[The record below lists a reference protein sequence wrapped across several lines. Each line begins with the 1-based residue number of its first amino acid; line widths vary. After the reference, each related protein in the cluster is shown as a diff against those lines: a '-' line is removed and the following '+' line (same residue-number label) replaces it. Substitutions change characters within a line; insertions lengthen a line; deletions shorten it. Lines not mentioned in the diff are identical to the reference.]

1 MDGGASSRETSLN
14 REEHHMTFR
23 DRAVASQVL
32 GVVLILG
39 LLAVEPFSGRTF
51 AEELNGVRLLEEMQN
66 VFINLADRVKPAVV
80 NISPVSVSAKS
91 GESLRERGPNNPGTG
106 SGVIVDKDG
115 TVVTNNHV
123 VADAKE
129 VEVRLSDRSKYIGQ
143 VIGRDPDTDLAVVK
157 ITADRELPTVPFGDS
172 SKVRVGQWAMAVGNP
187 FSLDRTVTVGVVSGL
202 ERDAVRLSRY
212 EAFIQTDA
220 SINPGNSGG
229 PLFNI
234 KGEVIGINT
243 AIINYAQG
251 IGFAIPSN
259 MVQQVVNQ
267 LRSKGKV
274 VRGWLGIGIQEVT
287 PELAAKFGIKESD
300 GILVN
305 DVFENEP
312 AARAGL
318 KPGDIISKV
327 NGRPIETPSGLS
339 RFVAAL
345 LPGAKIEVEVIRNGE
360 RRLLAVD
367 LGERKEDAIVA
378 SIPPPPPVPELK
390 LGINVQDLT
399 PELAEK
405 FKIKDKKGA
414 LVAKVEVGSAAQE
427 QGLREGDLI
436 KEVNRQPVT
445 TADEFKSA
453 VAQVK
458 KGDSILLRVVRENRA
473 FYSVLVPKEK

>member
-1 MDGGASSRETSLN
+1 M
-14 REEHHMTFR
+14 MFR
-23 DRAVASQVL
+23 DRSAAYQVL
-32 GVVLILG
+32 GVVLLLG
-39 LLAVEPFSGRTF
+39 FLTVTPFSGVTF
-51 AEELNGVRLLEEMQN
+51 ADELTGIRLLEEIQN

-80 NISPVSVSAKS
+80 NISPVSVSTKS
-91 GESLRERGPNNPGTG
+91 SESPRERGQNNPGTG

-115 TVVTNNHV
+115 IVVTNNHV
-123 VADAKE
+123 VGDAKE
-129 VEVRLSDRSKYIGQ
+129 VEVRLSDKSKYVGQ

-157 ITADRELPTVPFGDS
+157 LTADRALPTVPFGDS
-172 SKVRVGQWAMAVGNP
+172 SKVRVGQWVMAVGNP

-229 PLFNI
+229 PLFNL

-243 AIINYAQG
+243 AIINFAQG

-259 MVQQVVNQ
+259 MVLQVVDQ
-267 LRSKGKV
+267 LRSRGKV
-274 VRGWLGIGIQEVT
+274 VRGWLGVGIQEVT
-287 PELAAKFGIKESD
+287 AELAGKFGIKDTD
-300 GILVN
+300 GVLVN

-312 AARAGL
+312 AYRAGI

-339 RFVAAL
+339 RSVAAL
-345 LPGAKIEVEVIRNGE
+345 LPGAKIDLEIVRNGE
-360 RRLLAVD
+360 RRQVVVD
-367 LGERKEDAIVA
+367 LGERKEDAVVA

-414 LVAKVEVGSAAQE
+414 LVGKVEVGSAAQE

-458 KGDSILLRVVRENRA
+458 KGDSVLLRVVRENRA

>member
-1 MDGGASSRETSLN
+1 MK
-14 REEHHMTFR
+14 FR

-39 LLAVEPFSGRTF
+39 LLAVEPFSGGTF
-51 AEELNGVRLLEEMQN
+51 AEELSGVRLLEEMQN

-129 VEVRLSDRSKYIGQ
+129 VEVRLSDKSKYIGQ

-157 ITADRELPTVPFGDS
+157 ITADRDLPTVPFGDS

-318 KPGDIISKV
+318 KPGDIIAKV
-327 NGRPIETPSGLS
+327 NGRRVETPSALS
-339 RFVAAL
+339 RSVAGLA
-345 LPGAKIEVEVIRNGE
+345 PGTKVELEIIRNGE
-360 RRLLAVD
+360 HRSLPVD
-367 LGERKEDAIVA
+367 LGERKEETVVA
-378 SIPPPPPVPELK
+378 SIPASPPPQPEVK
-390 LGINVQDLT
+390 LGLNVQDLT
-399 PELAEK
+399 PELADK
-405 FKIKDKKGA
+405 FKIKDQKGV
-414 LVAKVEVGSAAQE
+414 LVSKVDAGSVAQE

-436 KEVNRQPVT
+436 KEVNRQIVN
-445 TADEFKSA
+445 TAEEFKTA
-453 VAQVK
+453 VAQTK
-458 KGDSILLRVVRENRA
+458 KGDSVLLRVVRENRA
-473 FYSVLVPKEK
+473 FYSVLSPKEK

>member
-1 MDGGASSRETSLN
+1 MNMVPPTLQGAS
-14 REEHHMTFR
+14 
-23 DRAVASQVL
+23 
-32 GVVLILG
+32 LILFF
-39 LLAVEPFSGRTF
+39 LLSMSSLLLPSADAF
-51 AEELNGVRLLEEMQN
+51 AAEATGAQLLEQIQN
-66 VFINLADRVKPAVV
+66 VFIDLAERVRPAVV
-80 NISPVSVSAKS
+80 NIAPISTSARS
-91 GESLRERGPNNPGTG
+91 QETLRDRSPNNPGSG
-106 SGVIVDKDG
+106 SGVIVDKQG
-115 TVVTNNHV
+115 LIVTNNHV
-123 VADAKE
+123 VGDAKE
-129 VEVRLSDRSKYIGQ
+129 VEVRLSNRSKFVGQ
-143 VIGRDPDTDLAVVK
+143 VIGRDPDTDLAIVQ
-157 ITADRELPTVPFGDS
+157 ITPATELATVPFGDS
-172 SKVRVGQWAMAVGNP
+172 SKVRVGQWVLAVGNP
-187 FSLDRTVTVGVVSGL
+187 FALDRTVTLGVVSGL
-202 ERDAVRLSRY
+202 DRDAVRLSRY

-229 PLFNI
+229 PLFNL

-243 AIINYAQG
+243 AIINFAQG

-259 MVQQVVNQ
+259 MVLQVVDQ
-267 LRSKGKV
+267 LRSRGKV
-274 VRGWLGIGIQEVT
+274 VRGWLGVGIQEVT
-287 PELAAKFGIKESD
+287 AELAGKFGIKDTD
-300 GILVN
+300 GVLVN

-312 AARAGL
+312 AYRAGI

-339 RFVAAL
+339 RSVAAL
-345 LPGAKIEVEVIRNGE
+345 LPGAKIDLEIVRNGE
-360 RRLLAVD
+360 RRQVVVD
-367 LGERKEDAIVA
+367 LGERKEDAVVA

-414 LVAKVEVGSAAQE
+414 LVGKVEVGSAAQE

-458 KGDSILLRVVRENRA
+458 KGDSVLLRVVRENRA